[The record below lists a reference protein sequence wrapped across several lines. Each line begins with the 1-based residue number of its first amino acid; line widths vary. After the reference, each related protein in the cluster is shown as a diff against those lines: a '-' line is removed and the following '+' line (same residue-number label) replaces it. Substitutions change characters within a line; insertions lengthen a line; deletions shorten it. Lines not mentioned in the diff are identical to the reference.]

1 MGEDVQSLSL
11 ALSVIIPVRNRAADL
26 ERAVRALLRSET
38 PPLEIL
44 IVDDGSWE
52 PLPAIVQ
59 HPCCRV
65 IRLDG
70 KHGSYFARNLAA
82 SQARGG
88 ILAFI
93 DSDVCVNAETLGR
106 LRRRL
111 SENENLAA
119 VFGKYDQE
127 PAARTFVSQ
136 YRNLLHTFMH
146 QTSNPDAH
154 TFWTG
159 CGAIRRRV
167 FEEFGGFAT
176 DRMHLRDIE
185 LGVRLSQA
193 GRPILLDRTI
203 EVTHLK
209 RWTLRDVVRTDIFF
223 RGANWTEICLRN
235 GGLPNDLNT
244 RMGERASVVLV
255 YLMILCVPAAVMW
268 GSKWLWAEAALFAA
282 YLILSR
288 KILAFLVQAR
298 SSGFAI
304 RAIPLHV
311 LYHLCCGA
319 GFLAGLVQLLRRPGG
334 NST

>member
-1 MGEDVQSLSL
+1 M
-11 ALSVIIPVRNRAADL
+11 RNRGADL
-26 ERAVRALLRSET
+26 ERAVRALLRSEVT
-38 PPLEIL
+38 PLEIL
-44 IVDDGSWE
+44 IADDGSSE
-52 PLPAIVQ
+52 PLPAVVR
-59 HPCCRV
+59 HSSCRV

-93 DSDVCVNAETLGR
+93 DSDVCVNTETLGR

-111 SENENLAA
+111 SEDEGLAA

-127 PAARTFVSQ
+127 PAARSFVSQ

-146 QTSNPDAH
+146 QTSKPDAR

-159 CGAIRRRV
+159 CGAIRRKV

-176 DRMHLRDIE
+176 DRLHLRDIE

-193 GRPILLDRTI
+193 GRRILLDRTI

-209 RWTLRDVVRTDIFF
+209 RWTLGDVVRTDIFF

-255 YLMILCVPAAVMW
+255 YLMILCVAAAVVL
-268 GSKWLWAEAALFAA
+268 GSKWLLAAVPLFAV

-288 KILAFLVQAR
+288 KILAFLAQAR
-298 SSGFAI
+298 SAGFAI
-304 RAIPLHV
+304 RTIPLHV
-311 LYHLCCGA
+311 LYHFCCGA
-319 GFLAGLVQLLRRPGG
+319 GFLAGFAQLLGHPKG